1 MINNKDE
8 FRKKCEDM
16 LALEAY
22 MDTLQS
28 YRVQSKVKFRE
39 LVKRDWISLLMVIV
53 GILAIQGLRFA
64 RGWMED
70 IDTDMIL
77 LYGVLYYG
85 TYIVSFL
92 CYVWLLIAFLPG
104 LGDEARE
111 GMLIFLWRALRLAFI
126 NRSREKP
133 KECNRTETCPRCKDD
148 PGERIAGVYIC

>member
-92 CYVWLLIAFLPG
+92 SDG
-104 LGDEARE
+104 LEN
-111 GMLIFLWRALRLAFI
+111 FHF
-126 NRSREKP
+126 
-133 KECNRTETCPRCKDD
+133 
-148 PGERIAGVYIC
+148 